1 MKYFFFILISIS
13 FISCD
18 STKNDEDPLKTD
30 KPDDAPVGTLE
41 EQMTRKIRSELNISA
56 IEKYDLKIYKEELNR
71 DDSTDWIITVNLK
84 DRAINEAIKSGKTA
98 KMAEIG
104 FLGNYNYFFFV
115 DGKTKELSDGVVVP
129 SSAKAE
135 LIIGFENITSQ
146 EHKDFVV
153 DYKIRNSRR
162 RRFYM
167 INYKSPLQVCENVIF
182 YNLGLEGKE
191 TESYVIEYV
200 NHASN
205 GSNDIV
211 VYEGLLDQIKFE
223 SPEDVYDVVPEITAT
238 ERIDRV
244 WHYSPSQKKY
254 YMVQN

>member
-1 MKYFFFILISIS
+1 MKYLYFILISIS
-13 FISCD
+13 FISCE
-18 STKNDEDPLKTD
+18 STKNDKITPIAD
-30 KPDDAPVGTLE
+30 KLDDTPVGTLE
-41 EQMTRKIRSELNISA
+41 EQLTRQICSKLKISA
-56 IEKYDLKIYKEELNR
+56 LEKYDLKIYKEELNR

-84 DRAINEAIKSGKTA
+84 DRAINEAIENGKTA

-115 DGKTKELSDGVVVP
+115 DGKTKELSKEVVVP

-146 EHKDFVV
+146 INKDFVV

-162 RRFYM
+162 RRFYS
-167 INYKSPLQVCENVIF
+167 INNNSPLQVCETVIF

-200 NHASN
+200 NHQSN
-205 GSNDIV
+205 ASNDIV
-211 VYEGLLDQIKFE
+211 VYKGSLEQVKLE
-223 SPEDVYDVVPEITAT
+223 APEDVYAIVPEIKSTGK
-238 ERIDRV
+238 IDRV
-244 WHYSPSQKKY
+244 WHYSPQQRKY
-254 YMVQN
+254 YMVKP

>member
-1 MKYFFFILISIS
+1 MKYLFFILISIS
-13 FISCD
+13 FISCE
-18 STKNDEDPLKTD
+18 STKNEEDPIVTD
-30 KPDDAPVGTLE
+30 KPEEAPVGTLE
-41 EQMTRKIRSELNISA
+41 EQLTRQICSKLKISA

-84 DRAINEAIKSGKTA
+84 DRAINEAIENGKTA

-115 DGKTKELSDGVVVP
+115 DGKTKELSKEVVVP

-146 EHKDFVV
+146 IHKDFVV

-162 RRFYM
+162 RRFYA
-167 INYKSPLQVCENVIF
+167 INNNSPLQVCENVIF
-182 YNLGLEGKE
+182 YNLGLDGKE

-200 NHASN
+200 NHESN
-205 GSNDIV
+205 ASNDIV
-211 VYEGLLDQIKFE
+211 VYEGSLEQIKLE
-223 SPEDVYDVVPEITAT
+223 APDDVYAIVPEIKSTGK
-238 ERIDRV
+238 IDRI
-244 WHYSPSQKKY
+244 WHYSPQQRKY
-254 YMVQN
+254 YMVQP